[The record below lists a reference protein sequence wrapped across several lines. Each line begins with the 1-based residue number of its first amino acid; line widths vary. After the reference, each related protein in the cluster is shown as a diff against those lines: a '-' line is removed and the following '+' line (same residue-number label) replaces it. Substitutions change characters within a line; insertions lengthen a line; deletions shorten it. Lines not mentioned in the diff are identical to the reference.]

1 MFPIK
6 THKELEGLDNALEN
20 QNIGLARVHARRA
33 IGEFFKEYSYAE
45 IQPNMNA
52 MQVLAMLSIDT
63 SLPIEIH
70 LSIKRLQGG
79 LRAKLNNEVYSEKPR
94 EDALTVLQYFVLF
107 LVHKKS

>member
-6 THKELEGLDNALEN
+6 THKELEGLEYALEN

-70 LSIKRLQGG
+70 LSITKLQGG

-94 EDALTVLQYFVLF
+94 EDALTVLQYFVL
-107 LVHKKS
+107 LLGHKKS

>member
-52 MQVLAMLSIDT
+52 MQVLAMLSIDKA
-63 SLPIEIH
+63 LPIEIH

-94 EDALTVLQYFVLF
+94 EDALTVLQYFVL
-107 LVHKKS
+107 LLGHKKS

>member
-70 LSIKRLQGG
+70 LSIKKLQGG

-94 EDALTVLQYFVLF
+94 EDALTGLQYFVL
-107 LVHKKS
+107 LLGHKKS

>member
-20 QNIGLARVHARRA
+20 QNIGLARVHGRRA

-94 EDALTVLQYFVLF
+94 EDALTVLQYFVL
-107 LVHKKS
+107 LLGHKKS

>member
-52 MQVLAMLSIDT
+52 MEVLAMLSIDT

-94 EDALTVLQYFVLF
+94 EDALTVLQYFVL
-107 LVHKKS
+107 LLGHKKS